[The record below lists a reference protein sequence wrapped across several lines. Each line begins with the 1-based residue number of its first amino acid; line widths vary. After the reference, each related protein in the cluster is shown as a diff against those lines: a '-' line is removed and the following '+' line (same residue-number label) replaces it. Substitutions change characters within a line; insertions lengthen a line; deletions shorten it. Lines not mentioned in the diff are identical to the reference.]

1 MARKA
6 APKVVKDIP
15 ELHSALAREYVAW
28 EKRHFSDDGYVVISG
43 DIKLGLDDGSL
54 AIEKAYKFRR
64 TLFAELVGSGVE
76 DNALQ
81 TRLAMSDDEFQE
93 LRTSIFGVTVS
104 EEERNILRNAMYA
117 SYKQGNEQIDKEIE
131 SVKSSEPTP
140 ITRAR
145 AIGDLLKLKKL
156 FMDSMAS
163 LMGLLM
169 PEQKVVEHKVTY
181 AVELVQ
187 FEHPAVDAIEVTATP
202 IDTPLLSDETN
213 TMIGDTIPPDNDA
226 TPESDVP
233 FD

>member
-104 EEERNILRNAMYA
+104 EEERNILRNASLA
-117 SYKQGNEQIDKEIE
+117 SKRTCIEQIDREIE

-145 AIGDLLKLKKL
+145 AIGDLIKIKKG
-156 FMDSMAS
+156 FQD
-163 LMGLLM
+163 
-169 PEQKVVEHKVTY
+169 
-181 AVELVQ
+181 
-187 FEHPAVDAIEVTATP
+187 
-202 IDTPLLSDETN
+202 
-213 TMIGDTIPPDNDA
+213 
-226 TPESDVP
+226 
-233 FD
+233 